1 MTRPK
6 IDFERKFSVGNIV
19 TIIMMMGSML
29 FFAAQS
35 SSDIESNKTTNDKQD
50 FRIEYNR
57 KEIEEIRRVNAEIAV
72 RLKNIEEKQIE
83 MNADLKDLVRG
94 KK

>member
-83 MNADLKDLVRG
+83 MNADLKDLVR